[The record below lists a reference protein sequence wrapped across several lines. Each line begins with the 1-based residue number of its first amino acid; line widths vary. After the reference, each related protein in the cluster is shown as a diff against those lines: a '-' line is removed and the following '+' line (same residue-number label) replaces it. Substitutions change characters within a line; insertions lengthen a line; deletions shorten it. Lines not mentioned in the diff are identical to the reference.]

1 MIIHTKESCGK
12 YITTL
17 QFDNKVSSGIASSL
31 KESQS
36 KAFAQFLN
44 ENYSNKVIV
53 AISSDILINRRKQRK
68 HKNK

>member
-1 MIIHTKESCGK
+1 MIIHTLEDCGR

-17 QFDNKVSSGIASSL
+17 QFDNKVASGIASSL
-31 KESQS
+31 KESQV
-36 KAFAQFLN
+36 KAFAKFLN
-44 ENYSNKVIV
+44 ENYSHKQV

>member
-44 ENYSNKVIV
+44 ENYSKKMI

>member
-36 KAFAQFLN
+36 KAFAKFLN
-44 ENYSNKVIV
+44 ENYSHKQV